1 MCRAVKLSLIIPIYN
16 AEKFI
21 FESLLKLTEW
31 RLKTSYLVQIILV
44 NDGSSDSTK
53 NIIENYM
60 KTEDSS
66 IKLLSYNLNQGKGYA
81 VKKGMLEAVGEFRI
95 FTDSDIPYGVD
106 IFDEIIYYLDFKEFD
121 VCIGNRKSESSKYIQ
136 KISKIRK
143 ISSKIF
149 TLIISRYVVTGVKD
163 TQCGLKG
170 FRAEIAEK
178 LFSNLHIKG
187 FAFDVEALYYCYKY
201 DYEIK
206 KIPVTFQGNSIST
219 IQLSKVSIQMLND
232 IICLPIRYHFFKNH
246 NN

>member
-1 MCRAVKLSLIIPIYN
+1 MYRSAKLSLIIPIYN

-21 FESLLKLTEW
+21 LDSLLKLTEW
-31 RLKTSYLVQIILV
+31 RLKISYPVQIILV

-53 NIIENYM
+53 KIIEDYIE
-60 KTEDSS
+60 TEDGT
-66 IKLLSYNLNQGKGYA
+66 INLLSYNFNKGKGYA
-81 VKKGMLEAVGEFRI
+81 VKKGMLEATGDFRI

-106 IFDEIIYYLDFKEFD
+106 IFDKIIYYLDFKEFD
-121 VCIGNRKSESSKYIQ
+121 VCIGNRKSESSKYVQ
-136 KISKIRK
+136 KISEIRK

-170 FRAEIAEK
+170 FKAEIAEK

-187 FAFDVEALYYCYKY
+187 FAFDVETLYYCYKY

-206 KIPVTFQGNSIST
+206 KIPVVFQGNSIST
-219 IQLSKVSIQMLND
+219 IRLTKVSLQMLKD
-232 IICLPIRYHFFKNH
+232 IMCLPIRYHFLKKSK
-246 NN
+246 

>member
-1 MCRAVKLSLIIPIYN
+1 MSRHAKLSLIIPIYN

-21 FESLLKLTEW
+21 FDSLIRLTEW

-44 NDGSSDSTK
+44 NDGSNDSTK
-53 NIIENYM
+53 KIIENYIE
-60 KTEDSS
+60 TEDSS
-66 IKLLSYNLNQGKGYA
+66 IKLLSYKLNQGKGYA
-81 VKKGMLEAVGEFRI
+81 VKKGMLEATGEFRI

-106 IFDEIIYYLDFKEFD
+106 IFDKIIYYLDFKEFD
-121 VCIGNRKSESSKYIQ
+121 VCIGNRKSESSRYVQ
-136 KISKIRK
+136 KISEIRK

-163 TQCGLKG
+163 TQCGVKG

-187 FAFDVEALYYCYKY
+187 FAFDVETLYYCYKY

-206 KIPVTFQGNSIST
+206 KIPVIFQGNSIST
-219 IQLSKVSIQMLND
+219 IRLAKVSFQMLND
-232 IICLPIRYHFFKNH
+232 IICLPIRYHFSKKPL
-246 NN
+246 